1 MQNLIECPGVLQF
14 RQMLAH
20 GGNEAGKATTVGDDG
35 EECILDS
42 RDKRESWMGNK
53 LGNVR

>member
-20 GGNEAGKATTVGDDG
+20 GGNEAGKATTVGMMVRSAYWTQETKG
-35 EECILDS
+35 SHGWAI
-42 RDKRESWMGNK
+42 SWGM
-53 LGNVR
+53 